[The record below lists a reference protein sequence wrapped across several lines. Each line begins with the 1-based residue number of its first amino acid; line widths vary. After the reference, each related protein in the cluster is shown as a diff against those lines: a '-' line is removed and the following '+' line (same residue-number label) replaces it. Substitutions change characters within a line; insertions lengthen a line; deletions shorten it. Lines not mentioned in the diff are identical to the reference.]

1 MPQQARTSHSPS
13 RTQRGGTLLGLIVG
27 LVLGLAIALVAAMYI
42 TKAPLP
48 FMNRFQ
54 ERPADAAS
62 GAANWNPNQG
72 LVSGGT
78 PAPVAGSSTPGQVS
92 SAPLSPKAIES
103 LGQPPSGVV
112 QSGENVPATTGATG
126 TTSPMATAPATPNTV
141 APATAASVLYIL
153 QIGAYST
160 KADAESQR
168 AKVAFTGLEAHID
181 ERQVGGRTL
190 YRVRVGPYPAADQA
204 DKAQK
209 LLNDNGIESAVVKVS
224 R

>member
-1 MPQQARTSHSPS
+1 MPQHLRPIRSPGCA
-13 RTQRGGTLLGLIVG
+13 QRGGTLLGLIVG
-27 LVLGLAIALVAAMYI
+27 LVLGLAIALVAALYI

-54 ERPADAAS
+54 ERPTGAAS

-72 LVSGGT
+72 LVSGGA
-78 PAPVAGSSTPGQVS
+78 PAPVAGSSMPVQVS

-103 LGQPPSGVV
+103 LGQPPTGVV
-112 QSGENVPATTGATG
+112 QPGQATAAAGATG
-126 TTSPMATAPATPNTV
+126 AFSPATP
-141 APATAASVLYIL
+141 APANTAAPAGSSNLLYIL

-190 YRVRVGPYPAADQA
+190 YRVRVGPYPAAEQA

-224 R
+224 K

>member
-1 MPQQARTSHSPS
+1 MPQQARTTRSPS
-13 RTQRGGTLLGLIVG
+13 RALRGGTLLGLIVG

-62 GAANWNPNQG
+62 GATNWNPNQG

-126 TTSPMATAPATPNTV
+126 TASPTAATPATTPNTA
-141 APATAASVLYIL
+141 APGNLLYIL

-224 R
+224 K

>member
-1 MPQQARTSHSPS
+1 MPHHLRPLRSPGCA
-13 RTQRGGTLLGLIVG
+13 QRGGTLLGLIVG
-27 LVLGLAIALVAAMYI
+27 LVLGLAIALVAALYI

-54 ERPADAAS
+54 ERPTGAAS

-72 LVSGGT
+72 LVSGGA
-78 PAPVAGSSTPGQVS
+78 PAPVAGSSTPVQVS

-103 LGQPPSGVV
+103 LGQPPTGVV
-112 QSGENVPATTGATG
+112 QPGQAATAAGATG
-126 TTSPMATAPATPNTV
+126 ALGPATP
-141 APATAASVLYIL
+141 APATAAAPAGAPNLLYIL

-190 YRVRVGPYPAADQA
+190 YRVRVGPYPAAEQA

-224 R
+224 K

>member
-1 MPQQARTSHSPS
+1 MPQQARTTRSPS
-13 RTQRGGTLLGLIVG
+13 RALRGGTLLGLIVG

-62 GAANWNPNQG
+62 GATNWNPNQG

-112 QSGENVPATTGATG
+112 QSGENVPPTTGATG
-126 TTSPMATAPATPNTV
+126 TASPTAATPATTPNTA
-141 APATAASVLYIL
+141 APGNLLYIL

-224 R
+224 K